1 MSLERDPTG
10 INRKMKLSDSL
21 RWQPLELTYVGINT
35 TSESYF
41 DLKKNLFPNMY
52 SCVVVH

>member
-1 MSLERDPTG
+1 MSLECDPTG

-41 DLKKNLFPNMY
+41 DLKKNLFPNM
-52 SCVVVH
+52 